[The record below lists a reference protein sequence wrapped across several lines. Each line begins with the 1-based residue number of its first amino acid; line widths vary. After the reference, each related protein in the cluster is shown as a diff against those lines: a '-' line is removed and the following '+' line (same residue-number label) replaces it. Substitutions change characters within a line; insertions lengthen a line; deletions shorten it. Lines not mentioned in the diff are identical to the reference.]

1 MCGKK
6 IAALTLVAASA
17 DMRNLGAVFDHEEPL
32 LHPTCDR
39 AQQNM
44 RDEGDEASPVLAVH
58 RGRVRA
64 SARPHVLHLPSQ

>member
-17 DMRNLGAVFDHEEPL
+17 DMRDLGAVFDHEESL

-64 SARPHVLHLPSQ
+64 SARPHVFHLPSQ

>member
-1 MCGKK
+1 
-6 IAALTLVAASA
+6 
-17 DMRNLGAVFDHEEPL
+17 MRDLGAVFDHEEAL
-32 LHPTCDR
+32 LHPTRDR

>member
-1 MCGKK
+1 
-6 IAALTLVAASA
+6 
-17 DMRNLGAVFDHEEPL
+17 
-32 LHPTCDR
+32 
-39 AQQNM
+39 M